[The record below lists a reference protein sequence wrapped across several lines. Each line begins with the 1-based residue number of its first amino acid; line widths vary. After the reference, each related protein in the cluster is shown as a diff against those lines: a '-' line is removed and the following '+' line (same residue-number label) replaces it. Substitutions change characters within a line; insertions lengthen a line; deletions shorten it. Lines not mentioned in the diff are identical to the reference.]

1 VQINVQSATTPLYLE
16 HERPWIDLEVEGRD
30 EKRHRMRFM
39 IDTGGDAILLTE
51 AMADELGIVITGHNL
66 IEELGMSLEPVN
78 PPAFFLGNMRI
89 DARTDAFVLRQ
100 KQTENLNGS
109 LPAMISGR
117 ALAGYRLTFDIP
129 HQRFTISDLGNAW
142 ASGEML
148 LSPVHPQTGFAR
160 VEIEVAGERYG
171 MLLDTGAGCTM
182 VSPRIFEHWSQE
194 HPEWPQI
201 RGAFGSA
208 NKGQRNLDEG
218 ARMMR
223 IPQFSL
229 GFSQLEGI
237 CIVARQEGNRLE
249 ASSEQMLTGPAIGAL
264 GGNVLKH
271 FCYEINYSTGVSHLR
286 QQSQS
291 DQQDLDMVGL
301 SLTPVEDGGW
311 AILAIA
317 ESNDPRVL
325 TTVQV
330 GDLLLEIDNQPVIG
344 RPLEQVID
352 ALRGWPGDR
361 RILLLERDVATPR
374 AGTTYRVEAPVVQ
387 LLP

>member
-1 VQINVQSATTPLYLE
+1 MQSATTPLYLE

-39 IDTGGDAILLTE
+39 VDTGGGAILLTE
-51 AMADELGIVITGHNL
+51 SMAEELGIVLTGNNL
-66 IEELGMSLEPVN
+66 TEEWGMSLEPVA

-100 KQTENLNGS
+100 KHSEHLHS
-109 LPAMISGR
+109 SVPAMISGR

-148 LSPVHPQTGFAR
+148 LSPVHPRTGFAR
-160 VEIEVAGERYG
+160 VEIEVAGEHYG

-182 VSPRIFEHWSQE
+182 VSPRIFDHWSQE

-208 NKGQRNLDEG
+208 NKGRRDLDEG

-237 CIVARQEGNRLE
+237 CIVARQGGNRLE
-249 ASSEQMLTGPAIGAL
+249 EFSEQVLTGPAIGAL

-271 FCYEINYSTGVSHLR
+271 FCYEINYTTGVSHLR

-301 SLTPVEDGGW
+301 SLCPGGDNGW

-317 ESNDPRVL
+317 ESNDPRLL
-325 TTVQV
+325 TAVQV
-330 GDLLLEIDNQPVIG
+330 GDTLLEVDNQPVAG

-361 RILLLERDVATPR
+361 RILLLERGAGAPE
-374 AGTTYRVEAPVVQ
+374 AGTTYGVETSVVQ
-387 LLP
+387 LLT